1 MNFEQ
6 IYAKTPMQIS
16 CKTNATFHDS
26 TTHRRKLS
34 GEREELL
41 GMSEGVHR
49 GVGARRRGDHD
60 GFGLLLFLEDE
71 QARMVSRQVLSSPR
85 RISRSSRA

>member
-1 MNFEQ
+1 
-6 IYAKTPMQIS
+6 MQIS
-16 CKTNATFHDS
+16 CKTNATFHGS
-26 TTHRRKLS
+26 TTRRRKLS

-71 QARMVSRQVLSSPR
+71 QARMVSRLVEFCLLRGAFHDPVGR
-85 RISRSSRA
+85 DDL